1 MQNLG
6 TDGLL
11 LIDSLSGRYNPY
23 IDNAEAA
30 KRAGFVMAPC
40 LTVACPLQLLPLVS
54 SVTSKRGVRGIEFE
68 R

>member
-30 KRAGFVMAPC
+30 KWQA
-40 LTVACPLQLLPLVS
+40 S
-54 SVTSKRGVRGIEFE
+54 SWRLA
-68 R
+68 